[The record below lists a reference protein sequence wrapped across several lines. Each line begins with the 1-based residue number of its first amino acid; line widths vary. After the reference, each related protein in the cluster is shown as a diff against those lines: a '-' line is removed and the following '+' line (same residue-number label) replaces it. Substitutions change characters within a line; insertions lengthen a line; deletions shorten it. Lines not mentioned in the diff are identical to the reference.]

1 MRIID
6 IVSHP
11 NVAAEELVWREPQ
24 GGSGDFRMGSRVI
37 VQESQAAIFANQGQM
52 LDALG
57 PGSHVLSTGNLPL
70 LSRLIGMVTSG
81 NNPFTADVYFV
92 NLRDMPQIGWG
103 TNPPIQMDIANR
115 SPGFMLLMTH
125 GVVDIG
131 IADPAKFA
139 KAYAAG
145 RQQVTLNDVRDRI
158 QTMLL
163 STLAGLMSNQ
173 QISGIQAANAM
184 LNNLEGASLALLNT
198 QFAEIGMQIKAFR
211 ANPFQAKD
219 LTPEDLVKYGGNT
232 DTYRTIKSL
241 DVAQSAAQ
249 NPGMAGSLAGAGL
262 GLGLGQSLGAQM
274 NQPNPQQE
282 AMQQQMQQQQ
292 LLMQQMMMRMMEQG
306 QPPAATP
313 ATPSPAAQPA
323 NPQTKEE
330 IQALLDN
337 LDMRLAN
344 GAITQDI
351 YNTLTAK
358 WQARLQALGG

>member
-11 NVAAEELVWREPQ
+11 NVAAEELVWREPE

-52 LDALG
+52 LDVLG

-92 NLRDMPQIGWG
+92 NLRDMPQVGWG
-103 TNPPIQMDIANR
+103 TNPPIQMDIPNR
-115 SPGFMLLMTH
+115 SPGFMLLMSH
-125 GVVDIG
+125 GVVDIA
-131 IADPAKFA
+131 ISDPGRFA
-139 KAYAAG
+139 KQYAAG
-145 RQQVTLNDVRDRI
+145 MQQVVLGDIRDRI

-163 STLAGLMSNQ
+163 STLAGLLSAQ

-232 DTYRTIKSL
+232 DNYRAIKAL

-249 NPGMAGSLAGAGL
+249 NPGMVGGLTGAGL
-262 GLGLGQSLGAQM
+262 GLSLGQTLGAQL
-274 NQPNPQQE
+274 NPQQD

-292 LLMQQMMMRMMEQG
+292 MMMQQMMMRMMEQNQQQG
-306 QPPAATP
+306 QPP
-313 ATPSPAAQPA
+313 PAAPAAPVAAPA
-323 NPQTKEE
+323 NPQTRDE

-337 LDMRLAN
+337 LDMRLAS
-344 GAITQDI
+344 GAITQDT
-351 YNTLTAK
+351 YNTLVAK
-358 WQARLQALGG
+358 WQARLKALGG